1 MINCVITSF
10 KKTIIYKNLRSITL
24 PAFSG
29 QMQIL
34 SGHAESFILL
44 KKGDIIIQKS
54 QKKQDNIQILNGECY
69 IKDDAVDII
78 L

>member
-1 MINCVITSF
+1 MINCKITSP
-10 KKTIIYKNLRSITL
+10 KETTIYKNVQNITL

-44 KKGDIIIQKS
+44 QKGNIVLQQTDNEKETIQ
-54 QKKQDNIQILNGECY
+54 NMGGECY
-69 IKDDAVDII
+69 IKDNTVTII